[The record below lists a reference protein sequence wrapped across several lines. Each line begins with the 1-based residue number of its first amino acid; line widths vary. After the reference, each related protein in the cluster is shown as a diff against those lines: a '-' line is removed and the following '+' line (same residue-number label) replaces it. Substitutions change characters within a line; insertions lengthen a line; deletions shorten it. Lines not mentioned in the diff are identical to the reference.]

1 MNNILSENKQKTVA
15 ALFTAIILTIWSGSL
30 LPSSIAYTV
39 TMLVGSFF
47 FIGIVLLTKKKKK
60 IFK

>member
-1 MNNILSENKQKTVA
+1 MNNILSENKRKTVA

-47 FIGIVLLTKKKKK
+47 FYRDC
-60 IFK
+60 FY